1 VVTDAEL
8 IGRSLAGDGE
18 SFVEM
23 ISRHE
28 TVVGAYL
35 HRRVSQWVAEELL
48 AEVWIAAFT
57 SRGTYDCT
65 YDDARPWLFGVARN
79 TLRRHWRNGRP
90 EDLVADLDDL
100 ALGSDPWP
108 AVDDR
113 VDGAAVLRSA
123 LAHLRPNQR
132 EVLTLVVWEEL
143 SVADAARTLGIPAGT
158 ARHALHQ
165 ARLSLRDQPA
175 VTALLNESN
184 DMNNYVKECK

>member
-23 ISRHE
+23 ISRNE
-28 TVVGAYL
+28 AVVGAYL
-35 HRRVSQWVAEELL
+35 HRRVGQSGAEELL
-48 AEVWIAAFT
+48 AEVWIAAFG
-57 SRGTYDCT
+57 SRGAYDHT

-79 TLRRHWRNGRP
+79 TLRRHWRNRSQ
-90 EDLVADLDDL
+90 EDLTGDLGDL
-100 ALGSDPWP
+100 APGSDPWP

-113 VDGAAVLRSA
+113 VDGAAVLRTA

-143 SVADAARTLGIPAGT
+143 SIADAARTLGIPAGT
-158 ARHALHQ
+158 ARYALHQ
-165 ARLSLRDQPA
+165 ARLSLRNQPA
-175 VTALLNESN
+175 FIALLNESN
-184 DMNNYVKECK
+184 YVKEYG

>member
-48 AEVWIAAFT
+48 AEVWIAAFG
-57 SRGTYDCT
+57 SRGTYDPT

-79 TLRRHWRNGRP
+79 ALRRHWRNRRP
-90 EDLVADLDDL
+90 EDLVEDVGDL
-100 ALGSDPWP
+100 APGFDPWP

-113 VDGAAVLRSA
+113 VDGAAVLRNA
-123 LAHLRPNQR
+123 LAHLRLDQR

-143 SVADAARTLGIPAGT
+143 SVADAARALGIPAGT
-158 ARHALHQ
+158 ARYALHQ
-165 ARLSLRDQPA
+165 ARLSLRNQP
-175 VTALLNESN
+175 TLIALLNESN
-184 DMNNYVKECK
+184 YIKECR

>member
-1 VVTDAEL
+1 MVTDAEL
-8 IGRSLAGDGE
+8 ISRSLADDGE

-28 TVVGAYL
+28 VAVGAYL
-35 HRRVSQWVAEELL
+35 HRRVGRPVAEELL
-48 AEVWIAAFT
+48 AEVWIAAFG
-57 SRGTYDCT
+57 SRRTYDRT
-65 YDDARPWLFGVARN
+65 YDNARPWLFGVARN
-79 TLRRHWRNGRP
+79 TLRRHWRNGHP
-90 EDLVADLDDL
+90 EDLVGDVGDL
-100 ALGSDPWP
+100 ARVSDPWP

-143 SVADAARTLGIPAGT
+143 SIADAARTLGIPAGT

-165 ARLSLRDQPA
+165 ARLSLRNQPA

-184 DMNNYVKECK
+184 YTKECR

>member
-1 VVTDAEL
+1 VATDAEL
-8 IGRSLAGDGE
+8 IGLSLAGDGE

-28 TVVGAYL
+28 AAVGAYL
-35 HRRVSQWVAEELL
+35 QRRVGRSVAEELL
-48 AEVWIAAFT
+48 AEVWIAAFA
-57 SRGTYDCT
+57 SRGTYDRA

-79 TLRRHWRNGRP
+79 TLRRHWRTGRP
-90 EDLVADLDDL
+90 EDLVEDPGGL
-100 ALGSDPWP
+100 APACDPWP

-113 VDGAAVLRSA
+113 VDGAALLRNA

-143 SVADAARTLGIPAGT
+143 NIAEAARALGIPAGT

-165 ARLSLRDQPA
+165 ARLSLRHQPA
-175 VTALLNESN
+175 LIALLNESN
-184 DMNNYVKECK
+184 YAKECR

>member
-8 IGRSLAGDGE
+8 IGQSLAGDGE

-28 TVVGAYL
+28 AVVGAYL
-35 HRRVSQWVAEELL
+35 HRRVGQSVAEELL
-48 AEVWIAAFT
+48 AEVWIAAFG
-57 SRGTYDCT
+57 SRGTYDRT

-79 TLRRHWRNGRP
+79 TLRRHWRNRRP
-90 EDLVADLDDL
+90 EDLVEDLGDL
-100 ALGSDPWP
+100 APGSDPWP

-113 VDGAAVLRSA
+113 VDGGAVLRSA

-143 SVADAARTLGIPAGT
+143 SIADAARTLGVPAGT
-158 ARHALHQ
+158 ARYAMHQ
-165 ARLSLRDQPA
+165 ARLLLRNQPA
-175 VTALLNESN
+175 LIALLNESN
-184 DMNNYVKECK
+184 YIKECR

>member
-18 SFVEM
+18 AFVEM

-28 TVVGAYL
+28 VVVGAYL
-35 HRRVSQWVAEELL
+35 QRRVGRLVAEELL
-48 AEVWIAAFT
+48 AEVWIAAFG
-57 SRGTYDCT
+57 SRGTYDGT

-79 TLRRHWRNGRP
+79 TLRRHWRNQRP
-90 EDLVADLDDL
+90 EDLVGDLDDL

-108 AVDDR
+108 TVDDR
-113 VDGAAVLRSA
+113 VHGADLLRHA

-143 SVADAARTLGIPAGT
+143 SIADAARTLGIPAGT

-165 ARLSLRDQPA
+165 ARLSLRNQPA
-175 VTALLNESN
+175 LIALLNESN
-184 DMNNYVKECK
+184 YAKECR

>member
-28 TVVGAYL
+28 AVVGAYL
-35 HRRVSQWVAEELL
+35 HRRVGRSVAEELL
-48 AEVWIAAFT
+48 AEVWIAAFR
-57 SRGTYDCT
+57 SRGTYDRT

-79 TLRRHWRNGRP
+79 TLRRHWRNRRP
-90 EDLVADLDDL
+90 EDLVDDL
-100 ALGSDPWP
+100 SELAQGSDPWP

-113 VDGAAVLRSA
+113 VDGAALLRSA
-123 LAHLRPNQR
+123 LAQLRPNQR

-158 ARHALHQ
+158 ARHTLYQ
-165 ARLSLRDQPA
+165 ARLALRNQPA
-175 VTALLNESN
+175 LIALLNESN
-184 DMNNYVKECK
+184 YMKECR

>member
-8 IGRSLAGDGE
+8 ISQSLAGDGE

-28 TVVGAYL
+28 AVVGAYL
-35 HRRVSQWVAEELL
+35 HRRVGRSVAEELL
-48 AEVWIAAFT
+48 AEVWIAAYG
-57 SRGTYDCT
+57 SRGTYDRT

-79 TLRRHWRNGRP
+79 TLRRHWRNRRP
-90 EDLVADLDDL
+90 EDLVGDLGDL
-100 ALGSDPWP
+100 APGSDPWP

-143 SVADAARTLGIPAGT
+143 SIADAARTLGIPAGT
-158 ARHALHQ
+158 ARYALHQ
-165 ARLSLRDQPA
+165 SRLSLRNQPA
-175 VTALLNESN
+175 LIALLNESN
-184 DMNNYVKECK
+184 YAKECR